1 MAADMQR
8 KRSSE
13 CPDGTLAPS
22 DGQSMERAE
31 SPTPGLAQGME
42 PGMGRV
48 CSCRQLTARAASGAT
63 GIPTKSFTPT
73 HSCTC
78 SRRLFSHPRAA
89 CQVLGI
95 PQGTGLSLCPAFLST
110 SCWATHPVLSGCQH
124 GFSSCSLGLHC
135 AFLAPSPPL
144 SSQLKCHLCTS

>member
-42 PGMGRV
+42 PGTGRV
-48 CSCRQLTARAASGAT
+48 CSSRKLTVRAASRAT
-63 GIPTKSFTPT
+63 GIPNQSFAPT
-73 HSCTC
+73 HSRIC
-78 SRRLFSHPRAA
+78 SVTPGLFVR
-89 CQVLGI
+89 CRGYCRELG
-95 PQGTGLSLCPAFLST
+95 SVRLCPAFLSI
-110 SCWATHPVLSGCQH
+110 SCWATHPVPAWVLLLFPGSAVYFPGSFSLPQLS
-124 GFSSCSLGLHC
+124 
-135 AFLAPSPPL
+135 A
-144 SSQLKCHLCTS
+144 